1 MLLTS
6 FLNINFF
13 SIVII
18 FLFLSIPS
26 FAQRTDVVVLKN
38 GDKITGEVKFMRVG
52 ILTYKTDNMETIEI
66 QWNKIKSIT
75 TKNFFE
81 IEVADGRVF
90 FGSIAPGEDE
100 DRMTV
105 KGVTMEHNLFLKY
118 IVRINR
124 IKESFWDII
133 EGSVKLG
140 FSFTKASSIGQI
152 SLGGNAKYRTKI
164 NVSELALNSV
174 LTTTDEE
181 ITSSKND
188 LSFSYQHNLKYQWF
202 GAGIISLQENSE
214 LGIKLRTSLGGGIG
228 NNIIQ
233 SQNQWLYGLA
243 GISVNREAKTD
254 QTVAIYNVEGLIS
267 AQYQFFKYEHPKATF
282 LTFTNIFPSLSNLG
296 RFRFNYNAELSWEM
310 ILDFYWDLT
319 FYFEYD
325 NEPQSENAS
334 QSDYRIETSLKYIF

>member
-1 MLLTS
+1 MPLTS
-6 FLNINFF
+6 FLNLNFF
-13 SIVII
+13 SILII
-18 FLFLSIPS
+18 FLLLSIPS
-26 FAQRTDVVVLKN
+26 FAQKTDVVVLKN

-90 FGSIAPGEDE
+90 FGSIAPGEEE

-105 KGVTMEHNLFLKY
+105 KGVTMDHNLFMKY

-140 FSFTKASSIGQI
+140 FSFTKASDIGQL
-152 SLGGNAKYRTKI
+152 SFGGNAKYRTKV
-164 NVSELALNSV
+164 NVTELALNSV
-174 LTTTDEE
+174 FTTSDEQL
-181 ITSSKND
+181 TSSKND
-188 LSFSYQHNLKYQWF
+188 LSLSYQHNLEDELF
-202 GAGIISLQENSE
+202 AAGIASLQENSE

-228 NNIIQ
+228 NNFIQ
-233 SQNQWLYGLA
+233 SQNQWFYGLA
-243 GISVNREAKTD
+243 GISVNQEAKTD
-254 QTVAIYNVEGLIS
+254 QSEVIYNVEGLIS

-282 LTFTNIFPSLSNLG
+282 LTYTNMFPSLSNLG
-296 RFRFNYNAELSWEM
+296 RFRFNYNAELSWE
-310 ILDFYWDLT
+310 IVIDFYWDLT

-325 NEPQSENAS
+325 NQPQSENAA
-334 QSDYRIETSLKYIF
+334 QSDYRVETSLKYVF